1 MNTSEDREENNN
13 RILLDDNILT
23 GKTIQRAVD
32 MLEESRKRSKYLRY
46 C

>member
-1 MNTSEDREENNN
+1 MNSNEDKEETKK
-13 RILLDDNILT
+13 ILLDDNILT
-23 GKTIQRAVD
+23 GKTIQRAID

>member
-1 MNTSEDREENNN
+1 MNTSEDREENNK

-23 GKTIQRAVD
+23 GKTIQRAID
-32 MLEESRKRSKYLRY
+32 MLEESRKSIRYLRY

>member
-1 MNTSEDREENNN
+1 MNTSEDREKTSKK
-13 RILLDDNILT
+13 ILLDDNILT
-23 GKTIQRAVD
+23 GKTIQRAID